1 MKCNAMDKTFS
12 KFEKCRVKAESR
24 DLQYFQVYI
33 KYYQL
38 PIKEVQTRF
47 YFLKR
52 ANGYKP
58 FLYDFTLKCC
68 FTKHLNSVTSIVWRW
83 FTTVSNLNHSC
94 PLTLTQLKCIETDK
108 SYIKFNSC
116 RVKAESRDLQYFTI
130 YIKFLQLPITD
141 MRVHFR
147 FLKRA
152 NGYKPFL
159 YDFSFNCDFIKNLNQ
174 VTRIIWGWIKH
185 VSNLNHSCPLIE
197 DFEIKR
203 LENRYLQEQLGALPI
218 INGDYAFYV
227 DFYSNNISRFNVKFY
242 GTIF

>member
-1 MKCNAMDKTFS
+1 QENVTGTLLAGKILELVVILNWYNTKAFRLKLTNMKCNAMDKTFS

-94 PLTLTQLKCIETDK
+94 PLTVSRNNLTLNSFNLILKILK
-108 SYIKFNSC
+108 
-116 RVKAESRDLQYFTI
+116 
-130 YIKFLQLPITD
+130 
-141 MRVHFR
+141 
-147 FLKRA
+147 LKR
-152 NGYKPFL
+152 
-159 YDFSFNCDFIKNLNQ
+159 C
-174 VTRIIWGWIKH
+174 
-185 VSNLNHSCPLIE
+185 
-197 DFEIKR
+197 
-203 LENRYLQEQLGALPI
+203 ENRYLQQQLSVLPI
-218 INGDYAFYV
+218 LNGDYALFVNFSTNNVSRITMEFYA
-227 DFYSNNISRFNVKFY
+227 
-242 GTIF
+242 TIF